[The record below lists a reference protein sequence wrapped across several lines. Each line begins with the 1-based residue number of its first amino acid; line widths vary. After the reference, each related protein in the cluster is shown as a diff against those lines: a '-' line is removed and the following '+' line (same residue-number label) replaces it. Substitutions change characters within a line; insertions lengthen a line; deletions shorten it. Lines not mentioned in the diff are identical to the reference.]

1 MNSNQED
8 TTMMNEKQVPIEDLR
23 AAVKE
28 TLYTVSGAYCSEFWD
43 GMREV
48 CDDLDNVKAIK
59 KTIELLHAS
68 GHDKEA
74 FQFILA
80 QYDLIALEIP
90 EAIREIEPY
99 EEATSIFIAEF
110 IEDSIDLMYDYE
122 AEEEGTAPAWN

>member
-1 MNSNQED
+1 
-8 TTMMNEKQVPIEDLR
+8 
-23 AAVKE
+23 
-28 TLYTVSGAYCSEFWD
+28 
-43 GMREV
+43 MREV
-48 CDDLDNVKAIK
+48 SDDLDNVKAIK
-59 KTIELLHAS
+59 EAIELLHVS

-74 FQFILA
+74 FQLILA

-122 AEEEGTAPAWN
+122 AEEEETAPAWN

>member
-1 MNSNQED
+1 
-8 TTMMNEKQVPIEDLR
+8 MMNEKQVPIEDLR
-23 AAVKE
+23 AAVQE
-28 TLYTVSGAYCSEFWD
+28 ILYTVSGAYCSEFWD

-74 FQFILA
+74 FQLILA

-99 EEATSIFIAEF
+99 EKATSIFIAEF

-122 AEEEGTAPAWN
+122 AEEEETAPAWN

>member
-1 MNSNQED
+1 
-8 TTMMNEKQVPIEDLR
+8 MMNEKQVPVEDLR

-59 KTIELLHAS
+59 KTIELLHTS

-74 FQFILA
+74 FQLILA

-90 EAIREIEPY
+90 EAVREIEPY

-110 IEDSIDLMYDYE
+110 IEDSIDLMYDNE
-122 AEEEGTAPAWN
+122 TEEETAPAWN

>member
-1 MNSNQED
+1 MNSNQEE
-8 TTMMNEKQVPIEDLR
+8 TTMMNEKQVPVEDLR
-23 AAVKE
+23 AAVQE
-28 TLYTVSGAYCSEFWD
+28 ILYTVSGAYCSEFWD

-48 CDDLDNVKAIK
+48 CDSLGTVKAIK
-59 KTIELLHAS
+59 KAIELLHVS

-74 FQFILA
+74 FQLILT

-99 EEATSIFIAEF
+99 EEATSIFIGEF

-122 AEEEGTAPAWN
+122 TEEETVPAWN